1 MESLVLSLSKDEP
14 LHSWSD
20 KYILARR
27 SWLDELT
34 TSGESKA
41 HHAPVSTRFPK
52 PLDTNDYLMLKI
64 DSTGR

>member
-14 LHSWSD
+14 LRSWSD

-34 TSGESKA
+34 TSGESKGSPRA
-41 HHAPVSTRFPK
+41 CVYTVSKTA
-52 PLDTNDYLMLKI
+52 
-64 DSTGR
+64 